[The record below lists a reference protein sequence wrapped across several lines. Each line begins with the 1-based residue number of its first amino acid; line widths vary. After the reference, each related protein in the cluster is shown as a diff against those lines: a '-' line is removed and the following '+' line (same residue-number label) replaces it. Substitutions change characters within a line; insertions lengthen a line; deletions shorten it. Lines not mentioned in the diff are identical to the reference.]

1 MGELYQ
7 AFPEMPKNI
16 RQIGEPDPV
25 LRLYMEDYVNTY
37 LKRLES
43 AGKGLRA
50 GLLMGTKETRDER
63 TCIFIDGA
71 LEMEIQSPDGE
82 QVEFSKEA
90 WKKAY
95 EEAETCFPGRKVQ
108 GWFICGDPECGLDPL
123 HYWRQ
128 HNTYFSGSSQLM
140 YLNSGPEGEEAI
152 YTASSDGFYR
162 LKGYSVYYE
171 RNQRMQDY
179 MIRRKDFMRTEEGVN
194 DQAIRNFRKKLEERQ
209 ETVDRHK
216 NAAGF
221 LTGVCGVLAVAF
233 LAGTVATY
241 GNYRKLHQMED
252 VIVSALPRE
261 LRGEP
266 AIQEARGQ
274 VYPTVGEESTSKE
287 DSARSESKMTA
298 AENSQTSIEAG
309 TQAQRSEKT
318 DEPETASFESTEN
331 PTETEQSS
339 EAGDTKPA
347 KEAVIPNAVSL
358 TGYKTYL
365 VEPGETLYGICAKLY
380 RGSRYL
386 EEICRVNGL
395 KNPDSIYAGQ
405 VLLVP

>member
-43 AGKGLRA
+43 AGKGIRA
-50 GLLMGTKETRDER
+50 GLLMGTRENRDDR
-63 TCIFIDGA
+63 ICIFIDGA
-71 LEMEIQSPDGE
+71 LEMEIESPDGE
-82 QVEFSKEA
+82 RVEFSKDA

-95 EEAETCFPGRKVQ
+95 EEAEKCFPGRKVN

-128 HNTYFSGSSQLM
+128 HNTYFSGNSQLM
-140 YLNSGPEGEEAI
+140 YLNSGPEGEEAV

-162 LKGYSVYYE
+162 LKGYSIYYE

-179 MIRRKDFMRTEEGVN
+179 MIRRKDIMRTEEGVN
-194 DQAIRNFRKKLEERQ
+194 DQAIRNFRKKLEERHD
-209 ETVDRHK
+209 TADRNK
-216 NAAGF
+216 STAGF

-233 LAGTVATY
+233 RAGTVATY
-241 GNYRKLHQMED
+241 SNYQKLHQMED

-266 AIQEARGQ
+266 AIQEAKGQ
-274 VYPTVGEESTSKE
+274 VYPTAGLERASTDSSQPLKTQAEQIETSKE
-287 DSARSESKMTA
+287 EDKPAETSSAAAKNVSSSESPSESKEM
-298 AENSQTSIEAG
+298 
-309 TQAQRSEKT
+309 
-318 DEPETASFESTEN
+318 ET
-331 PTETEQSS
+331 
-339 EAGDTKPA
+339 A
-347 KEAVIPNAVSL
+347 KEAAASKGVSVA
-358 TGYKTYL
+358 GYKTYQ
-365 VEPGETLYGICAKLY
+365 VEQGETLYGICVRLY
-380 RGSRYL
+380 QGSKYL

-395 KNPDSIYAGQ
+395 ENPDSIYAGQ